1 MGLSVVIPCRAPRL
15 PAEKLVGGESPL
27 WTDTA
32 VSCQG
37 QSFRSGSDIHR
48 PSTPDVQGCR
58 SAQLWASS
66 GMNILT
72 YLLASWR
79 WCWLVHGVVL
89 KEAGMGHTPRLMAE
103 STLLSY
109 GPHCVRQESSKV
121 FWTRFLNVL
130 QSSEKPADDNR
141 VSPQLC
147 CLLLCIF
154 FLLSCVCE
162 FVALSLI
169 LYRPSCSVT
178 VLPSSLIQDSA
189 CLPLFQYLSS
199 FTFYFPVVW
208 VLSPSF

>member
-1 MGLSVVIPCRAPRL
+1 M
-15 PAEKLVGGESPL
+15 
-27 WTDTA
+27 DTA

-37 QSFRSGSDIHR
+37 QSFLSGSDVHK
-48 PSTPDVQGCR
+48 PSTPHIQGCR

-66 GMNILT
+66 GMNILV
-72 YLLASWR
+72 YLLASQR
-79 WCWLVHGVVL
+79 WCWLVHGVVV
-89 KEAGMGHTPRLMAE
+89 KEAGMGCTLRLMAE
-103 STLLSY
+103 STFLSY
-109 GPHCVRQESSKV
+109 GPYCVRWESSKV
-121 FWTRFLNVL
+121 FRTQFLNVL

-162 FVALSLI
+162 FVALSLL

-178 VLPSSLIQDSA
+178 VLPSFLNQDSA

-199 FTFYFPVVW
+199 FTFYFPLVC